1 MSISVLLVDDH
12 AMFREGLKLLL
23 EIKTDLQVVGQA
35 ADGREAVR
43 MVKTLNP
50 EMVLMDIFMPEL
62 NGIDA
67 TEQIKEFNQR
77 IKVIILSMYATT
89 EHVYQSFK
97 AGADGYLL
105 KELAGAEVIKA
116 IRTVHAGKRY
126 LCDNI
131 SSLMIDDY
139 IKSREKS
146 DEDNPLRLLS
156 QREREVLQMLAEG
169 KPSTKIAE
177 TLHLA
182 PSTVETYRYR
192 LMQKLGISDLPGL
205 IKFALQRGII
215 YLK

>member
-23 EIKTDLQVVGQA
+23 EIQPDIKVVGQA

-43 MVKTLNP
+43 MVKTLHP
-50 EMVLMDIFMPEL
+50 QTILMDIFMPEL

-67 TEQIKEFNQR
+67 AALIKEFDQH
-77 IKVIILSMYATT
+77 IKIIILSMYATT

-105 KELAGAEVIKA
+105 KDEAGTEVIKA
-116 IRTVHAGKRY
+116 IRTVQTGKRY
-126 LCDNI
+126 LCGNI
-131 SSLMIDDY
+131 SSLMVDDY
-139 IKSREKS
+139 MKSREKS

-156 QREREVLQMLAEG
+156 QREREVLQLLAEG
-169 KPSTKIAE
+169 KSTSRIAE

-192 LMQKLGISDLPGL
+192 LTQKLAIPDLPGL
-205 IKFALQRGII
+205 IKFAIQHGLIN
-215 YLK
+215 LK

>member
-12 AMFREGLKLLL
+12 AMFRDGLKLLL
-23 EIKTDLQVVGQA
+23 ELQQDIRIIGQA

-43 MVKTLNP
+43 MAKNLNP
-50 EMVLMDIFMPEL
+50 QIILMDIFMPEL

-67 TEQIKEFNQR
+67 AEQIREFNP
-77 IKVIILSMYATT
+77 KVKIIILSMYATA
-89 EHVYQSFK
+89 EHVYQAFK

-116 IRTVHAGKRY
+116 ILAVNAGKRY
-126 LCDNI
+126 LCENI
-131 SSLMIDDY
+131 SSIMIEDY
-139 IKSREKS
+139 IKDREKTKS
-146 DEDNPLRLLS
+146 DNPLHLLS

-169 KPSTKIAE
+169 KPAGKIAD

-192 LMQKLGISDLPGL
+192 LMKKLGISDLPGL
-205 IKFALQRGII
+205 IKFALQNGVI